1 MNSPQPHGLPRPGAS
16 EASERPTLDAFDP
29 LEIVARIGHEVRGP
43 LTSIL
48 GSAELLHDDD
58 GDSRQRFENVRAIQ
72 RNGKFMLTL
81 INDLLDLSRLRSGQF
96 LVERAPTRAFELIQ
110 EIVTLMRFRA
120 ERKGLALHCHVDW
133 PFPEEIETDGIRLRQ
148 VLWNLLAN
156 AVKFTERGE
165 IALRCRFE
173 DVRGA
178 GWIHLAVEDSGPGIP
193 SAEQPRVFEPFA
205 RGSANA
211 DVQGSGLGL
220 SISRELVTAMG
231 GDLRLK
237 SQAGVGSIFEIALPV
252 GKSEDLT
259 LVPREPVL
267 VSASSPAPLGAGI
280 RLAGHVLFVE
290 DDRDIRRVVG
300 QVLERSGLEVTSV
313 RNGIEALEILF
324 PRRGRR
330 RGERRGGPEPTQP
343 DLVLLDFEMPQKNGL
358 EALREL
364 RERGCE
370 LPVVFV
376 TGHTRPSMQ
385 QELLSAGA
393 RAVIPK
399 PIDFDRLLRT
409 LERDLETRGEEEA
422 A

>member
-1 MNSPQPHGLPRPGAS
+1 MNSPHPHGLPRPGAND
-16 EASERPTLDAFDP
+16 APDRPTLDAFDP

-81 INDLLDLSRLRSGQF
+81 VNDLLDLSRLRSGQF
-96 LVERAPTRAFELIQ
+96 LVERTPTRAFELIQ

-133 PFPEEIETDGIRLRQ
+133 PFPEAIETDGIRLRQ

-156 AVKFTERGE
+156 AVKFTQRGE

-193 SAEQPRVFEPFA
+193 SAEQPRVFEPFT
-205 RGSANA
+205 RGSASA

-220 SISRELVTAMG
+220 SISRELVEALG

-237 SQAGVGSIFEIALPV
+237 SQEGVGSIFEIALPV

-267 VSASSPAPLGAGI
+267 VSASTPAPLGAGI

-300 QVLERSGLEVTSV
+300 QVLERSGLQVTCV

-330 RGERRGGPEPTQP
+330 RGERGGGPEPTQP
-343 DLVLLDFEMPQKNGL
+343 DLVLLDVEMPQKNGMDTF
-358 EALREL
+358 REL
-364 RERGCE
+364 RERGCD

-376 TGHTRPSMQ
+376 TGHTRPSLQ

-393 RAVIPK
+393 RAVLPK